1 MSVFRWLFDNPDSTR
16 DKNIN
21 TVSDLLSSKKYY
33 EDKYNWILS
42 YPQTKHAFMDDEI
55 LNQFITVKLSNEG
68 KEIIVGK
75 KYIDLRPECP
85 TILEDKGLHM
95 SPISTICFILHY
107 QLIRNKL
114 DIFPPSRLF
123 IYHNISFF
131 KDSKRLFTFES
142 IFNSIQNFGFCSEL
156 GYGYTTQNLTH
167 NQIQD
172 KHYLEAEQHKFI
184 NIYRVPNSIDMIK
197 KMLRNNMIVAIGFV
211 LYNNIHINSNINIAD
226 TNKNTIVGGTI
237 GAIVGYIETQQ
248 SFIIALSY
256 GESMG
261 KNGYILLPYKYVE
274 NSDLVP
280 ELYYI
285 DFDVTQIQ
293 NFIINKNKMLHS
305 LPQVNKTPY
314 GGLFS

>member
-1 MSVFRWLFDNPDSTR
+1 MHV
-16 DKNIN
+16 
-21 TVSDLLSSKKYY
+21 LSRTTA
-33 EDKYNWILS
+33 DGPCLA
-42 YPQTKHAFMDDEI
+42 H
-55 LNQFITVKLSNEG
+55 
-68 KEIIVGK
+68 
-75 KYIDLRPECP
+75 
-85 TILEDKGLHM
+85 
-95 SPISTICFILHY
+95 
-107 QLIRNKL
+107 
-114 DIFPPSRLF
+114 RL
-123 IYHNISFF
+123 YA
-131 KDSKRLFTFES
+131 
-142 IFNSIQNFGFCSEL
+142 
-156 GYGYTTQNLTH
+156 
-167 NQIQD
+167 
-172 KHYLEAEQHKFI
+172 YL
-184 NIYRVPNSIDMIK
+184 
-197 KMLRNNMIVAIGFV
+197 
-211 LYNNIHINSNINIAD
+211 NINIAD

-305 LPQVNKTPY
+305 LPQVNRTQY